1 MGITEH
7 SLVLKVREYL
17 LQQMMFGSLKEQ
29 DMLPAEWQ
37 LVRDLKVS
45 RTTVRAALASLQ
57 EEGFVIKRQGVGTVI
72 NQKALRLSARLDL
85 ELELSEVLSRNGYV
99 PKRLTLTHQV
109 TRFPEAQAAL
119 SLAEDEDILAIE
131 KLWTA
136 DGNPAIYV
144 IDYLPQK
151 IISTPYPAD
160 ALSNSIF
167 DFLNQFCN
175 ESVQYEISHLDCVR
189 ANRMIA
195 KLLGR
200 PVGSPVLHLKETAF
214 SQDDIPVLFSLEYY
228 VPGIIDF
235 SLMRT
240 KI

>member
-1 MGITEH
+1 M
-7 SLVLKVREYL
+7 
-17 LQQMMFGSLKEQ
+17 
-29 DMLPAEWQ
+29 A
-37 LVRDLKVS
+37 
-45 RTTVRAALASLQ
+45 ASLG
-57 EEGFVIKRQGVGTVI
+57 EEGLIVPVIKG
-72 NQKALRLSARLDL
+72 
-85 ELELSEVLSRNGYV
+85 
-99 PKRLTLTHQV
+99 
-109 TRFPEAQAAL
+109 
-119 SLAEDEDILAIE
+119 
-131 KLWTA
+131 A

-167 DFLNQFCN
+167 DFLNQFCD

-189 ANRMIA
+189 ANRIIA
-195 KLLGR
+195 KLLGK
-200 PVGSPVLHLKETAF
+200 PVGLPLLSLKETAF
-214 SQDDIPVLFSLEYY
+214 SQEDIPVLFSLEYY